1 MQQDKKVGVKDVDE
15 TAIIFCVLFC
25 FCFRFVFF
33 FLLFSKAIEKK
44 KMEILNKFVA
54 LVWE

>member
-1 MQQDKKVGVKDVDE
+1 MQQDKEDGVKDVDE
-15 TAIIFCVLFC
+15 TAIIFCFC
-25 FCFRFVFF
+25 FLKQLR
-33 FLLFSKAIEKK
+33 K